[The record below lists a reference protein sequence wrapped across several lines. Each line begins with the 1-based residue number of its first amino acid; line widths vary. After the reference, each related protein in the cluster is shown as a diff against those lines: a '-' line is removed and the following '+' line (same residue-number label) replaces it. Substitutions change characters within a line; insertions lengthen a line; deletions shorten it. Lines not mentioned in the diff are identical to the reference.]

1 MSPRE
6 DALSYECDFCRCQV
20 FVSDAGR
27 ESDLKQMFSLWLN
40 EHQENVSYC
49 AGQWA
54 GDAGGCRQP
63 LDLP

>member
-49 AGQWA
+49 AGQ
-54 GDAGGCRQP
+54 
-63 LDLP
+63 